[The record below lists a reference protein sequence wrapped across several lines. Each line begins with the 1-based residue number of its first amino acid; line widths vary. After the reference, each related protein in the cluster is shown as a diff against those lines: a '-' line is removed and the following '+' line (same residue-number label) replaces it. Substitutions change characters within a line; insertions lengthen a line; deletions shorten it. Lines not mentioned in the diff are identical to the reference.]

1 MPKMYNKNVQI
12 KRELKMS
19 HISFT
24 HARANLAKLI
34 QQSQQG
40 QTAFIAQ
47 HGHTSAV
54 LLSYAEYQKLHGTP
68 QNLMQAWENWHQQYT
83 QNVNNEVAE
92 FQPER
97 DTLSG
102 REFSW

>member
-1 MPKMYNKNVQI
+1 
-12 KRELKMS
+12 MS
-19 HISFT
+19 NISFT

-40 QTAFIAQ
+40 QKTFIAQ

-54 LLSYAEYQKLHGTP
+54 LISYSEYQKLQGEP
-68 QNLMQAWENWHQQYT
+68 ENFMQAWENWHQQALQT
-83 QNVNNEVAE
+83 LNTEPTD
-92 FQPER
+92 FHPER
-97 DTLSG
+97 DSSQG

>member
-1 MPKMYNKNVQI
+1 
-12 KRELKMS
+12 MS

-40 QTAFIAQ
+40 QRTFIAQ
-47 HGHTSAV
+47 HGRTSAV
-54 LLSYAEYQKLHGTP
+54 LLSYSEYQKLQSEP
-68 QNLMQAWENWHQQYT
+68 ENFMQAWENWHQQAL
-83 QNVNNEVAE
+83 QELNAE
-92 FQPER
+92 KTEFNPER
-97 DTLSG
+97 DSSQG

>member
-1 MPKMYNKNVQI
+1 
-12 KRELKMS
+12 MS

-24 HARANLAKLI
+24 QARANLAKLI

-40 QTAFIAQ
+40 EKAFIAQ

-54 LLSYAEYQKLHGTP
+54 LLSYSDYQKLHGTP
-68 QNLMQAWENWHQQYT
+68 QDLMQAWEAWHQQYR
-83 QNVNNEVAE
+83 QGLNNEITE

-97 DTLSG
+97 ENSFG

>member
-1 MPKMYNKNVQI
+1 
-12 KRELKMS
+12 MS
-19 HISFT
+19 NISFT

-40 QTAFIAQ
+40 QKAFIAQ

-54 LLSYAEYQKLHGTP
+54 LLSYAEYQKLHGAP
-68 QNLMQAWENWHQQYT
+68 QSFMQAWENWHQQSIQT
-83 QNVNNEVAE
+83 FNEEMTE

-97 DTLSG
+97 DTGEG

>member
-1 MPKMYNKNVQI
+1 
-12 KRELKMS
+12 MS

-40 QTAFIAQ
+40 QKTFIAQ

-54 LLSYAEYQKLHGTP
+54 LISYSEYQKLQGEP
-68 QNLMQAWENWHQQYT
+68 ENFMQAWKNWHQHALQT
-83 QNVNNEVAE
+83 LNTEPAE
-92 FQPER
+92 FHPER
-97 DTLSG
+97 DSSQG